1 MIGWLCSIS
10 MLQWDLLFPQV
21 QGEIMGTQQTTKG
34 SFLGNLMPNW
44 FNIFF
49 SFSLS
54 FLQFEGHTRTSIVWN
69 HENQSD
75 LRHWPFVDVV
85 LNDQSWRLTKNS
97 FLTAR
102 MFFHREVQLGGMFF
116 TCKIGGSKVSFL
128 NASQIK
134 PSHNH
139 CQILNLSNIHLLH
152 RGKKGFIP
160 WQQYLSDHASWT
172 TT

>member
-1 MIGWLCSIS
+1 MPNYLLCEMHFFWKTIKASRSTEKCCVPFPIPDFSCYHCGFSGFFSTKIYWLIGLKIDR
-10 MLQWDLLFPQV
+10 MTLFHFHAPV
-21 QGEIMGTQQTTKG
+21 RFTFSSSSRRNHGYTQQTTKG

-102 MFFHREVQLGGMFF
+102 MFSIWK
-116 TCKIGGSKVSFL
+116 C
-128 NASQIK
+128 N
-134 PSHNH
+134 
-139 CQILNLSNIHLLH
+139 
-152 RGKKGFIP
+152 
-160 WQQYLSDHASWT
+160 
-172 TT
+172 